1 MQSQLRIGEVARL
14 LGVTTKTVRHY
25 HKLGLLREPTRT
37 AAGYRLYDAGA
48 LLRLHQIRRLQALGL
63 SLQQIRTVLGT
74 PDTALTL
81 GGVLGAVRED
91 VERQIALLVARRE
104 AIDRLLGG
112 DLGAGIEELR
122 PTPAAIA
129 RIGEL
134 LAAHLPEAS
143 GELRR
148 QEERVW
154 ALIEAF
160 DWPGEYVA
168 GFHAITEHY
177 AAHPEAL
184 RELHAL
190 SERMLALAH
199 LPPEAPEVHELAAAF
214 RRFQR
219 DYPIP
224 TALLPDVTD
233 PAQPFARAFGELLRA
248 QLDPAQHRLMALL
261 GDPPASPEPPHRA
274 R

>member
-48 LLRLHQIRRLQALGL
+48 LLHLHQIRRLQALGL
-63 SLQQIRTVLGT
+63 SLQQIHTVLGT
-74 PDTALTL
+74 PDTAPTL
-81 GGVLGAVRED
+81 GGVLGAVRAD

-129 RIGEL
+129 RL
-134 LAAHLPEAS
+134 

-248 QLDPAQHRLMALL
+248 QLDPAQQRLMALL
-261 GDPPASPEPPHRA
+261 GDPPVSPEPPHRA